1 MGTFHPYF
9 APKRCAEICRDF
21 DPVPPLRGINLT
33 PYQRTLV
40 VLSERKNGLVMMIG
54 DGINDA
60 VDFKIPSEI
69 MNHFGRKG
77 GPQGVEHGQ
86 NVNDF
91 LGDGPAH
98 RT

>member
-1 MGTFHPYF
+1 MPGKDGWSTAANFEPFPGRKRGGQPVMRAKLAEVKWLAARHGHGF
-9 APKRCAEICRDF
+9 A
-21 DPVPPLRGINLT
+21 
-33 PYQRTLV
+33 V
-40 VLSERKNGLVMMIG
+40 V
-54 DGINDA
+54 
-60 VDFKIPSEI
+60 FKMPSEI

-91 LGDGPAH
+91 LGDGADY